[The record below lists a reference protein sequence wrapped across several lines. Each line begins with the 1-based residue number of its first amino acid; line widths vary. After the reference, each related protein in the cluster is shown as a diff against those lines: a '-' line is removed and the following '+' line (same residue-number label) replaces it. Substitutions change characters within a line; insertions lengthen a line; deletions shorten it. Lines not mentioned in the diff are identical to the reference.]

1 MSLRARVDHLIH
13 GRTAQIFITA
23 VILFNALI
31 LGLETSPSLMAQ
43 AGGLIL
49 TLDRLC
55 LTIFVIEIC
64 LKLYARGL
72 RFFMDGWNVF
82 DFAIV
87 GIALMPATQGLSVL
101 RALRILRLLRIVSV
115 TPRLRR
121 VVEGFLSALPGMAS
135 VFLLMGIIFYIFAVM
150 ATKLFSGSFP
160 DWFGDLGNSAY
171 SLFQI
176 MTLES
181 WSMGIVRPVMEV
193 YPQAWLFFVPFILV
207 TTFAVMN
214 LVVGLIVNSMQ
225 EAHQEEGNAATEA
238 YRDEVLARLTAIE
251 ARLSAGEQTSGQTP
265 NAAGADEQAQAS
277 R

>member
-1 MSLRARVDHLIH
+1 MSLRARVDRIVN
-13 GRTAQIFITA
+13 GPSGQAFIMG
-23 VILFNALI
+23 VILFNAVI
-31 LGLETSPSLMAQ
+31 LGLETSGTVMAQ
-43 AGGLIL
+43 VGPLIL
-49 TLDRLC
+49 ILDGLC
-55 LTIFVIEIC
+55 LAIFVAEIAA
-64 LKLYARGL
+64 KLFARRL
-72 RFFMDGWNVF
+72 AFFRDGWNIF
-82 DFAIV
+82 DLVVV

-150 ATKLFSGSFP
+150 ATKLFAAAFP

-193 YPQAWLFFVPFILV
+193 FPQAWLFFVPFILV

-225 EAHQEEGNAATEA
+225 EAHQEEETAATEA
-238 YRDEVLARLTAIE
+238 YRDQVLERLTAIE
-251 ARLSAGEQTSGQTP
+251 AMLARQRDGGEGPSG
-265 NAAGADEQAQAS
+265 
-277 R
+277 

>member
-1 MSLRARVDHLIH
+1 MNGLRERIDRLVH
-13 GRTAQIFITA
+13 GRIMQGLITA

-31 LGLETSPSLMAQ
+31 LGLETSAVVMARL
-43 AGGLIL
+43 GPMIL
-49 TLDRLC
+49 FLDALC
-55 LTIFVIEIC
+55 LAVFVIEIAA
-64 LKLYARGL
+64 KLFARGW
-72 RFFMDGWNVF
+72 RFFRDGWNIF
-82 DFAIV
+82 DFAVV
-87 GIALMPATQGLSVL
+87 GIALVPAAQGLSVL

-135 VFLLMGIIFYIFAVM
+135 VFLLMGIIFYIAAVI
-150 ATKLFSGSFP
+150 ATKLFGQAFP
-160 DWFGDLGNSAY
+160 EWFGTLGDSAY

-193 YPQAWLFFVPFILV
+193 YPNAWAFFVPFILV

-225 EAHQEEGNAATEA
+225 DAHQSEENEITGA
-238 YRDEVLARLTAIE
+238 YRDQVLARLESIE
-251 ARLSAGEQTSGQTP
+251 RRLSAQ
-265 NAAGADEQAQAS
+265 ADDRS
-277 R
+277 D